1 MISPLFRPHSSS
13 VTASRRRQ
21 LIDYGMIATGDHEHQ
36 RFAARSTTPGGS
48 CASQATGGSPH
59 HLSALVR
66 DDLFSIVLPVIAR
79 LRSSRGNLPV
89 RSTRFVH
96 AVGAVLCAARFF
108 CVLLP
113 LRYAPHPSAHPGCHL
128 PPRGKVLA
136 RQSFFRSSRPRFFR
150 SLRASTFRSLRGCGA
165 AVAISRKTE
174 HFPGRKPGF
183 PSQPG
188 DRHTS
193 VRTGSR

>member
-96 AVGAVLCAARFF
+96 AVGAVLCAARFSAF
-108 CVLLP
+108 FPHCGVP
-113 LRYAPHPSAHPGCHL
+113 LIRQPIRAATFPPGGRFW
-128 PPRGKVLA
+128 RGN
-136 RQSFFRSSRPRFFR
+136 RSSGHRDPSSIVNCQLSIVHCPLPIA
-150 SLRASTFRSLRGCGA
+150 SLGGIFLLDKYWILVYDILRLAEANRYC
-165 AVAISRKTE
+165 T
-174 HFPGRKPGF
+174 
-183 PSQPG
+183 PSVSEG
-188 DRHTS
+188 
-193 VRTGSR
+193 